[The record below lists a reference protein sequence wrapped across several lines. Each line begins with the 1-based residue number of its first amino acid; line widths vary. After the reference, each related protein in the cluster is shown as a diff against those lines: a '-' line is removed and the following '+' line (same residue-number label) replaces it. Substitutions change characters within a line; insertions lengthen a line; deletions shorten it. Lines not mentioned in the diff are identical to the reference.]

1 MILDIACTGILF
13 KNALSDWRQSFCICG
28 IIFCMDGLISIG
40 KIINFHGIAGEA
52 RVGYSSAARLE
63 SAKKVKVKDRELTI
77 EKLRFHKN
85 FAIVKFAEISDIN
98 ELLNYKGQSIYLEKE
113 KVKETLE
120 EEEYLIDDLVGL
132 NVFDDKDDFIGTV
145 ESVAKSAGNDIL
157 SIKPQ
162 DERYGNVLI
171 PFAAELVPVVD
182 IKAKKII
189 INPIKGLLPWD

>member
-1 MILDIACTGILF
+1 
-13 KNALSDWRQSFCICG
+13 
-28 IIFCMDGLISIG
+28 MDCLISIG
-40 KIINFHGIAGEA
+40 KIINFHGIAGESG
-52 RVGYSSAARLE
+52 VGYSSAARLE

-189 INPIKGLLPWD
+189 IKPIKGLLPWD